1 MTRLRALCGLWA
13 ALVLALSQ
21 LVANPL
27 AAAPRRIVSI
37 NPCIDAVL
45 VEVAGPKQILAI
57 SHYSQD
63 ARATSIPLATA
74 RRFAATSGTAEEVIA
89 LRPDIVLAGAH
100 VSPST
105 LAALKRLKVPVQTF
119 TVPESVAESIA
130 QVRAVAAAAG
140 QPARGEALV
149 RRIEQAVARAQASA
163 RGRGAPVP
171 ALIWQGSG
179 LVPGE
184 STLANELLSIAGFR
198 NMSAQYGLKRWDVLP
213 LEHLAARPPRVLLSD
228 GIAGDRMT
236 GHRVLRRFDDRM
248 VRAQFDEWLLSCA
261 GPVMIRA
268 LDRLSEVRASL

>member
-1 MTRLRALCGLWA
+1 MTRLRDLCAFWA
-13 ALVLALSQ
+13 ASALVVSSLA
-21 LVANPL
+21 ANPL
-27 AAAPRRIVSI
+27 YAAPRRIVSI
-37 NPCIDAVL
+37 NPCVDAVL
-45 VEVAGPKQILAI
+45 VEVADPGQIMAI

-63 ARATSIPLATA
+63 ARATSIPLPTA

-89 LRPDIVLAGAH
+89 LRPDVVLAGAH

-105 LAALKRLKVPVQTF
+105 LAALGRLKVPVQTF
-119 TVPESVAESIA
+119 TVPESVADSIA

-149 RRIEQAVARAQASA
+149 RRIEQAVARAKGVA
-163 RGRGAPVP
+163 RTRGAPVP

-184 STLANELLSIAGFR
+184 NTLANELLSIAGFR
-198 NMSAQYGLKRWDVLP
+198 NMSAYYGLKRWDVLP

-248 VRAQFDEWLLSCA
+248 VRAQFDERLLSCA